1 MIYRC
6 GVFGCFKAF
15 NVPSSLKAKNRG
27 RISGPRVASTHRL
40 MLNVGMNEFI
50 KSSMFLLLLLNPFLV
65 VVYLIDVMQKV
76 SFSSFVIVMTR
87 AGIVSVIVF
96 SLFAV
101 LGDLIFADVIQAEFA
116 SFQIFGGIVFL
127 LIGIQF
133 VFHGNAAIEGLR
145 GESAHIAGAI
155 AMPIMIGPGTI
166 SASVVAGQRLSPQM
180 AMLAVVAAITVSVGV
195 ILCLKKVHDYV
206 LPRNGR
212 LVERYIEVAGRITAL
227 FVGTISIEMIM
238 KGLGFWLTKLR

>member
-1 MIYRC
+1 
-6 GVFGCFKAF
+6 
-15 NVPSSLKAKNRG
+15 
-27 RISGPRVASTHRL
+27 
-40 MLNVGMNEFI
+40 MLGLLLNIGMNELI

-76 SFSSFVIVMTR
+76 SFSSFVLVMTR

-133 VFHGNAAIEGLR
+133 VFNGNSAIEGLR

-180 AMLAVVAAITVSVGV
+180 AVLSVVAAITVSVGV
-195 ILCLKKVHDYV
+195 ILCLKKVQDYV

-238 KGLGFWLTKLR
+238 KGIGFWLTKLS